1 MLVLFETSLISPDM
15 FVLHPALSHFGLLFS
30 HPPPFFFFNV
40 SVLFW
45 QEGVF
50 FYTCHPKTMPGWFTF
65 TFFFYYHGGF
75 MNVHQRFGDERGEII
90 QIPALPLSRSDSLT
104 KLSDSILAPT
114 ARVNLLCH
122 LQSTRGSATSLSSP
136 CQNSPTVL
144 LYRSI
149 KVCFLPVS
157 PITVCISAYISDLCL
172 GIYFVFIV

>member
-1 MLVLFETSLISPDM
+1 
-15 FVLHPALSHFGLLFS
+15 
-30 HPPPFFFFNV
+30 
-40 SVLFW
+40 
-45 QEGVF
+45 
-50 FYTCHPKTMPGWFTF
+50 
-65 TFFFYYHGGF
+65 

-144 LYRSI
+144 LFSSI

-172 GIYFVFIV
+172 SIYFVSIV